1 MDFGDHQQGG
11 SDSQQQLQERRKRQR
26 RHAQE
31 QVQKL
36 EESYKKYD
44 HPNEIECA
52 QLGRELGLETKQ
64 IEHER
69 LENRFLRWENTS
81 LRSEIM
87 AVREALKNS
96 ATCPHCVLKDCID
109 QQELNRENARL
120 KAGLLHCTTSFQQGW
135 TSERAN
141 GLGSELAPARPDS
154 ARPES

>member
-26 RHAQE
+26 RHTPE

-36 EESYKKYD
+36 EESYKKSD
-44 HPNEIECA
+44 HPSEIECA

-69 LENRFLRWENTS
+69 LENRFLRWENMS

-96 ATCPHCVLKDCID
+96 ATCPNCVGVAKDCID

-120 KAGLLHCTTSFQQGW
+120 NAGLLHCTTSFQ
-135 TSERAN
+135 E
-141 GLGSELAPARPDS
+141 EP
-154 ARPES
+154 

>member
-1 MDFGDHQQGG
+1 MEFGDHQEGG

-26 RHAQE
+26 RHTPE

-44 HPNEIECA
+44 HPNEIQCA

-64 IEHER
+64 VRSWFQNHRTQIRIEHER
-69 LENRFLRWENTS
+69 LENRFLRWENMS

-96 ATCPHCVLKDCID
+96 ATCPNCAPKDCID

-120 KAGLLHCTTSFQQGW
+120 KVGLLHCTTSFQD
-135 TSERAN
+135 E
-141 GLGSELAPARPDS
+141 P
-154 ARPES
+154 